1 MTLDTQSDS
10 ARSGTGSGSMLENLR
25 RTIWLSRADLRACY
39 SHDPEG
45 FDWWLFAHGR
55 HEYPTLGRL
64 MTPTPGD
71 WFHRPAADIPALIAP
86 PLTRFMQVIW
96 SQRPDLRQLFDLTQS
111 AGQEGYLWWYFL
123 QGPIDYDLAC
133 CFTTEQK
140 AFLNKPLG
148 DREDVPIPLVLAR
161 IQQGRADLQQ
171 LYPLET
177 TDGRIGLLN
186 WYLRNGLVELNLV
199 DGIDRALA
207 ELMFRPCALATGL
220 PLLLSVLWHGDP
232 ALRARYPAP
241 TTAALLDW
249 ACREGAPA
257 MPAIARL
264 LAVAAPQGAVER
276 RETATRP
283 RILRP
288 GVNLIG
294 YARAEFGIGEDVR
307 MAALALRSA
316 GIDFSIHSLRPG
328 QEVSQQDDSAA
339 SFIDET
345 LPFGINLFCMTAF
358 DTALLHAKEA
368 AFIFEGRTGIGF
380 WPWELE
386 DFPQEWKHVFGLV
399 DEVWA
404 SSRHCYGAYRNVS
417 TRPLRQMPMAVTVDA
432 SAGMGRADFGLP
444 SDRLLFVFA
453 FDTLSSLARKN
464 PIGCVRAFRLAFPQ
478 GTEPATLVIKTMRT
492 IMNADAWAAVADE
505 IGSDPRIIV
514 IDDTLRRGAVL
525 DLYRACDIFVS
536 LHRAEGFG
544 RGLVEAML
552 LGRPV
557 IATGYSGN
565 MDFTIPATAAL
576 VDYDLRPVLEGE
588 YTHAAGDRWAEP
600 DLDHAAWQMRRLAAD
615 YDYRSSL
622 ASNAQILASRAY
634 SPEAVGR
641 RYRTELARLGLGAQ

>member
-1 MTLDTQSDS
+1 MRADALSGTTNCN
-10 ARSGTGSGSMLENLR
+10 ARSGLMLENLR
-25 RTIWLSRADLRACY
+25 RTIWLSRADLRNYY
-39 SHDPEG
+39 SQDPEG
-45 FDWWLFAHGR
+45 FEWWLFAHGR

-64 MTPTPGD
+64 MSPTPGD
-71 WFHRPAADIPALIAP
+71 WFHMPAVDIPALIAP

-96 SQRPDLRQLFDLTQS
+96 SQRPDLRQLFDLTQP

-148 DREDVPIPLVLAR
+148 DREDLPIPLVLAR

-177 TDGRIGLLN
+177 PDGRIGLLN

-199 DGIDRALA
+199 DGIDRVLA
-207 ELMFRPCALATGL
+207 ELMFRPCALTPGL
-220 PLLLSVLWHGDP
+220 PLLLSVLWHADP

-241 TTAALLDW
+241 AAAALMDW
-249 ACREGAPA
+249 VCREGAPA

-264 LAVAAPQGAVER
+264 LAVAVQEGLVGR
-276 RETATRP
+276 RETAARP
-283 RILRP
+283 RALRP

-339 SFIDET
+339 SFIDGT

-368 AFIFEGRTGIGF
+368 ASLFEGRTGIGF

-386 DFPQEWKHVFGLV
+386 DFPQEWTHVFGLV

-404 SSRHCYGAYRNVS
+404 SSRHCYGAYRNAS
-417 TRPLRQMPMAVTVDA
+417 ARPLRQMPMAVTVDA

-478 GTEPATLVIKTMRT
+478 GTEPAALVIKTMRT
-492 IMNADAWAAVADE
+492 IMDADAWAAVADE

-565 MDFTIPATAAL
+565 MDFTVPATAAL

-588 YTHAAGDRWAEP
+588 YTYGAGGRWAEP
-600 DLDHAAWQMRRLAAD
+600 DLEHAAWQMRRLAAD

-622 ASNAQILASRAY
+622 ASTAQMLASRAY
-634 SPEAVGR
+634 SPKAVGQ
-641 RYRTELARLGLGAQ
+641 RYRAELVRLGLSP